1 VNYFELNNIW
11 FTYYLTAHEADR
23 NLWHC
28 NLTQMFRHMLTF
40 ILPIKQSKQRE
51 KETVNDSII

>member
-1 VNYFELNNIW
+1 VNYFEINNIW

-51 KETVNDSII
+51 KETV